1 MAVGAKIPACLK
13 MILTYLRI
21 SPAFLSMQVGNPKG
35 RAGAFLSV
43 VFFTLCLVCNAA
55 VSDTTLSSYE
65 QTYAYKNAIADNNA
79 ISKNNHQ
86 HDEHHEVVASKED
99 VATYDTAVPILSSPL
114 QIAVAANFAK
124 PLRTIANDYF
134 KKTGQ
139 EVSVTVSSSGTL
151 FAQLTHGAQFDVFL
165 SADTARPNALIKAG
179 RVSAEDVHV
188 YAKGRLAFLSSH
200 TTASTPHFTAGA
212 LAGKKLTIANP
223 KLAPYGNAAK
233 QYLVNTN
240 QWNAVSPHIVMGKNV
255 LQTYQ
260 FFTTGNADYALV
272 AYSLALADK
281 RINWTDKR
289 INEADEQNISGR
301 NAYVESGVE
310 GDGAIL
316 IPDTLHQPILQSL
329 AVTAAADRKA
339 AASAFARYLLSLD
352 VQGNLPNWGYQPADD
367 SLSVSVTSS
376 INENKRVDN
385 RVTRGIP

>member
-1 MAVGAKIPACLK
+1 MAVGAKIPACSK
-13 MILTYLRI
+13 MILACLRI

-35 RAGAFLSV
+35 RAGTFLPV
-43 VFFTLCLVCNAA
+43 VFFTLCLACNAA
-55 VSDTTLSSYE
+55 VSNSNLSSYE
-65 QTYAYKNAIADNNA
+65 QTDAYKNAIADNNA

-86 HDEHHEVVASKED
+86 HDEHHEVVASKKD
-99 VATYDTAVPILSSPL
+99 AATNDTAVPILSSPL

-134 KKTGQ
+134 KKSGQ

-179 RVSAEDVHV
+179 RVNAEDVHV

-212 LAGKKLTIANP
+212 LAGKKLAIANP

-281 RINWTDKR
+281 RIKEADKR

-301 NAYVESGVE
+301 NAYVEV
-310 GDGAIL
+310 DGAIL

>member
-1 MAVGAKIPACLK
+1 MAVSAMFSACSSAQ
-13 MILTYLRI
+13 I
-21 SPAFLSMQVGNPKG
+21 GNTRG
-35 RAGAFLSV
+35 RASTFLSV

-55 VSDTTLSSYE
+55 ESNTTLSSYE
-65 QTYAYKNAIADNNA
+65 DA
-79 ISKNNHQ
+79 
-86 HDEHHEVVASKED
+86 
-99 VATYDTAVPILSSPL
+99 ATYDTAVPILSSPL

-134 KKTGQ
+134 KKSGQ

-165 SADTARPNALIKAG
+165 SADTARPNALIKTG
-179 RVSAEDVHV
+179 RVNAEDVHV

-212 LAGKKLTIANP
+212 LAGKKLAIANP

-281 RINWTDKR
+281 RINEA
-289 INEADEQNISGR
+289 NERDVDE
-301 NAYVESGVE
+301 A
-310 GDGAIL
+310 GAIL

-352 VQGNLPNWGYQPADD
+352 VQGNLPKWGYQPADD

-376 INENKRVDN
+376 INENTRVDN
-385 RVTRGIP
+385 RATRGLP